1 MITLGTHEIIWG
13 TVDLA
18 CFNATYLVL
27 EWYNVTHTLS
37 NPCEDW
43 VKWWK
48 CLFRKVEYGMRREPG
63 IFHIQI
69 RNIKKL
75 AKFLCLWDLTWDLLN
90 TTEVPKCRA
99 RQTAG
104 NIQQRDVVC
113 LGPSERPKY
122 FCAEDLLSV
131 SYPTFPQSTQA
142 SVDRI
147 TWHDAVSSF
156 DKHTVRSV
164 VFHSNIELVLCTWWS
179 IAKKRPSSEGRLWR
193 SVHSSC
199 IEAKH
204 KCWCWWTWS
213 VVVFLASW
221 SALLSGQV
229 RMLQQPCFVI
239 LTSLSILFSATS
251 RSQEMVRPM

>member
-13 TVDLA
+13 NADLA

-27 EWYNVTHTLS
+27 EWHNVTYTLS
-37 NPCEDW
+37 SPWDDW

-48 CLFRKVEYGMRREPG
+48 CLFQKVVYGMRREPG
-63 IFHIQI
+63 IFHIHVQI
-69 RNIKKL
+69 RNIKES

-90 TTEVPKCRA
+90 TTELPKRRA

-104 NIQQRDVVC
+104 SIQRDVLTVSVVC

-122 FCAEDLLSV
+122 FGAEDLFSV
-131 SYPTFPQSTQA
+131 RYPSFPQSTQA

-147 TWHDAVSSF
+147 TWHHTVSSF
-156 DKHTVRSV
+156 HTHTVRSV

-199 IEAKH
+199 VEAKH
-204 KCWCWWTWS
+204 ECWCWWTWS
-213 VVVFLASW
+213 AVVFLASW
-221 SALLSGQV
+221 SALLIGQV
-229 RMLQQPCFVI
+229 RMLQQPYFVI
-239 LTSLSILFSATS
+239 LTSVCGLNF
-251 RSQEMVRPM
+251 V